1 MKRMTFINCCVDG
14 GVKNEEVMW
23 DIGGISMM
31 EEI

>member
-1 MKRMTFINCCVDG
+1 MNRMTVINCYVDG
-14 GVKNEEVMW
+14 GVKNEEVTW